1 MKDKLQ
7 EFIQEFG
14 FYIFILFSTIVISVF
29 ASYLPLH
36 VDYDKFQARLAIL
49 EQVVQDKLT
58 NLTPTQVYSQPLWLF
73 FSFLFFIIFLTAI
86 FIFFYLLSR
95 FFTGKKMIET
105 SNVCPCPLWN
115 MKDFFKILIWIFFW
129 IQLLSVVRIF
139 ISRFKV
145 LEFQTYLTISLLID
159 GIIDGVVAIIL
170 FFWLHRHYRQ
180 NVSALGL
187 SLKNL
192 SVDFKNALFYYLGFL
207 PLLFILIYTSI
218 MFAHKVQAPSPPQPL
233 IYFLLFEKNRLI
245 LSLVVGF
252 IVFVGPFVEE
262 LFFRGLFYNAL
273 KKSIGV
279 FQAMIATS
287 IIFAV
292 LHMNFLGFLPIF
304 GLALLFV
311 VMYEKTGSL
320 KLPIFL
326 HMIHNGFLVIIIL
339 FMRTVITA

>member
-14 FYIFILFSTIVISVF
+14 FYIFISFSTMVISVF

-36 VDYDKFQARLAIL
+36 VDYDKFQQHLTIL

-58 NLTPTQVYSQPLWLF
+58 NLTPGQVYSQPLWLF
-73 FSFLFFIIFLTAI
+73 FSFLLFIIFLTAI

-95 FFTGKKMIET
+95 FLTGKKIIEGA
-105 SNVCPCPLWN
+105 NVCPCPLWN
-115 MKDFFKILIWIFFW
+115 MKDFFKILIWILFW
-129 IQLLSVVRIF
+129 MELLSIVRIF
-139 ISRFKV
+139 IARVKT
-145 LEFQTYLTISLLID
+145 LDFQTYLTISLLINVVM
-159 GIIDGVVAIIL
+159 DGVAVIIL
-170 FFWLHRHYRQ
+170 FYWLHRRYRQ
-180 NVSALGL
+180 KISALGL
-187 SLKNL
+187 SFKNL
-192 SVDFKNALFYYLGFL
+192 VMDFKNALFYYLGFL
-207 PLLFILIYTSI
+207 PILFTLIYTGI
-218 MFAHKVQAPSPPQPL
+218 MLAHKVQAPSPPEPL
-233 IYFLLFEKNRLI
+233 IYFLLFEKNRLL

-252 IVFVGPFVEE
+252 IVIIGPFAEE

-279 FQAMIATS
+279 SQAMVVTS

-311 VMYEKTGSL
+311 IMYEKNGSL

-326 HMIHNGFLVIIIL
+326 HMIHNGFLVVIIL
-339 FMRTVITA
+339 FMRAVITS